1 MLLLLVSVT
10 VALFAVFPLT
20 DTDIWW
26 HLACA
31 REWVTTWTP
40 VREPVVNVHEFFQQ
54 IVAFVYNLGGA
65 PLLVAFKA
73 VLWGSVFALFLWPS
87 VKRMPRDGHPEKVPE
102 GHPGLSS
109 RIYSG
114 TGLAIACIL
123 LFVFRYQFEMRPVV
137 FSLLFLGIYWNILPW
152 LIIGSGARA
161 SRLDCH
167 GAEPMTERLGH
178 ANERVHWRGSRLN
191 CHGAEPMTER
201 LGHANERAYWRGS
214 RLNCHGAEPMTERL
228 GHANEGVH
236 WRGSRLDCHS
246 GHCAGII
253 FRILAAFAV
262 LVLQWF
268 WCKFQGLYILGL
280 LFAFTVFAFE
290 SELWNKVACY
300 RKKLDYKKY
309 WLLVAFLVLMLAM
322 PFLHREGLRLFG
334 YPMELFDRLVGLSP
348 SAAVF
353 ASEIAE
359 NRSPITLLMAGEN
372 VLQSSLMIVLILGG
386 IVLACVRWYSQ
397 KSPYS
402 SWRLTWQRA
411 ERMEV
416 IVNYRL
422 QPFCLVVTAVL
433 ALVAERNFVLFLPVL
448 FAVAFRH
455 WIEWRFAPED
465 DRLRDARLS
474 SRDSR
479 LAYLLS
485 LILIAFLL
493 GVWVKSLLAYDSMV
507 AYQRVPVAAT
517 EWMKSHPH
525 PGRLFNDDRAGGY
538 LAFMNPFD
546 STYIDGRFMLKTA
559 DFFENYLRYS
569 KFPQTFLHDAVSQN
583 IDRVVLPLRYYARWD
598 KLLLALDSAK
608 NWHVAYRDSLF
619 VVMDRTER

>member
-1 MLLLLVSVT
+1 MILPLVFVSVA

-40 VREPVVNVHEFFQQ
+40 VREPVVNAHEFFQQ

-73 VLWGSVFALFLWPS
+73 VLWGCVFALFLWPS
-87 VKRMPRDGHPEKVPE
+87 VKRMPREGHPEKAPD
-102 GHPGLSS
+102 GHPGLSSRTCHPGLSS

-114 TGLAIACIL
+114 TGLVVACIAI
-123 LFVFRYQFEMRPVV
+123 LFIFRYQFEMRPVV
-137 FSLLFLGIYWNILPW
+137 FSLLFLGVYWNILPW

-161 SRLDCH
+161 SRL
-167 GAEPMTERLGH
+167 
-178 ANERVHWRGSRLN
+178 N
-191 CHGAEPMTER
+191 
-201 LGHANERAYWRGS
+201 
-214 RLNCHGAEPMTERL
+214 
-228 GHANEGVH
+228 
-236 WRGSRLDCHS
+236 CHS
-246 GHCAGII
+246 GHCA
-253 FRILAAFAV
+253 RIGFNV
-262 LVLQWF
+262 LVAIAILILQWF
-268 WCKFQGLYILGL
+268 WCKCQGLYILGL
-280 LFAFTVFAFE
+280 LYAFTVIAFE
-290 SELWNKVACY
+290 YELWEGIGWWREKF
-300 RKKLDYKKY
+300 DYKKY
-309 WLLVAFLVLMLAM
+309 CLHLGFLALLFVMT
-322 PFLHREGLRLFG
+322 FLHYDGFYLFG
-334 YPMELFDRLVGLSP
+334 YPMELFDRLVGFSP

-353 ASEIAE
+353 SSEIAE

-372 VLQSSLMIVLILGG
+372 VLPSALMIVLILGG
-386 IVLACVRWYSQ
+386 IILACVRWRIR

-411 ERMEV
+411 KRMEV

-422 QPFCLVVTAVL
+422 QPFCLVVTAAL
-433 ALVAERNFVLFLPVL
+433 ALIAERNFVLFLPVL

-465 DRLRDARLS
+465 DRPRDARLS

-538 LAFMNPFD
+538 LAFMNPSD

-569 KFPQTFLHDAVSQN
+569 KYPQTFLHDAVSQN